1 MASLRA
7 LMERR
12 AALKTELEG
21 LHRATPDGALP
32 EAAQIKWDQATADL
46 TTLEA
51 TIARQA
57 AIDDLDRRSASGVP
71 LDPGNGGF
79 DALAKQVTILDV
91 IRAGMGDT
99 SESSGRAREVS
110 AELERRSGRKAQG
123 LLFSMAHG
131 GAPERRVFTTQ
142 NPATGPGSNLI
153 ETSVWPNL
161 IDRLREK
168 LVVRRMGATVLS
180 ELQGNL
186 SIPRFKTSSQ
196 AFWVAENSPIT
207 MSDPATDAVALTP
220 KHVGALVEI
229 SRNMVQQSSP
239 DVVRMVEND
248 MAQVIAV
255 AIDRAALKGGGPNEP
270 KGILDPGSGVP
281 TRGLGGA
288 APTWNDIITAIAS
301 VDVANALDGS
311 LGWVTNSLAVAKM
324 RKTLHTPGDT
334 NSNFLMPEPNS
345 LAGYPLAATQALPA
359 DGTVVSGGGILSSLI
374 FGAWEN
380 LIIGYWSELDILV
393 NPYAE
398 QAYAKGNVQVRCM
411 ATVDVAIKQP
421 LSFSALLGV
430 GTA

>member
-1 MASLRA
+1 MATLREM
-7 LMERR
+7 LERR
-12 AALKTELEG
+12 NALKTELEG
-21 LHRATPDGALP
+21 LHKATPDGALP
-32 EAAQIKWDQATADL
+32 EAAQVRWDKATADL
-46 TTLEA
+46 GTLEA
-51 TIARQA
+51 AITRQSV
-57 AIDDLDRRSASGVP
+57 IDDLDRRSVGTS
-71 LDPGNGGF
+71 LDGGAGGF
-79 DALAKQVTILDV
+79 DALAKQVIILDV
-91 IRAGMGDT
+91 IRAQMGDT
-99 SESSGRAREVS
+99 SEASGRAREVS

-123 LLFSMAHG
+123 LLFSMALS
-131 GAPERRVFTTQ
+131 GAPERRVFTTT

-153 ETSVWPNL
+153 ATEVSPNM

-168 LVVRRMGATVLS
+168 LVVRRMGATILS
-180 ELQGNL
+180 GLVGNL
-186 SIPRFKTSSQ
+186 SIPRLKQSAT
-196 AFWVAENSPIT
+196 AYWVAENSPIT

-248 MAQVIAV
+248 MAQIIAV

-281 TRGLGGA
+281 TRGLAGA

-311 LGWVTNSLAVAKM
+311 LGWVTNALAVAKM

-334 NSNFLMPEPNS
+334 NSNFLMPEPAS
-345 LAGYPLAATQALPA
+345 LAGYPLAATQALPV
-359 DGTVVSGGGILSSLI
+359 DGTVVSGGGTLSSLI

-380 LIIGYWSELDILV
+380 LIVAYWSELDTLV

-398 QAYAKGNVQVRCM
+398 QSYAKGNIQVRCM
-411 ATVDVAIKQP
+411 ATCDVAIKQP
-421 LSFSALLGV
+421 LGFSALLGV